1 MEAKGAGFL
10 KVTGIIMIIGASLG
24 IIISILAIIGIAAI
38 DAMGNAVMDSMEIT
52 ESVEYNIGLLYVSGI
67 LSLVGA
73 AMEMVA
79 GILGVANSK
88 KPEKANVCIVFGA
101 IVILFSLAGSILTV
115 VGGNSFPV
123 ASFLIGLVLPVL
135 YLIGAFKNK
144 A

>member
-24 IIISILAIIGIAAI
+24 IIISILAIVGIAAI
-38 DAMGNAVMDSMEIT
+38 DTLGIT
-52 ESVEYNIGLLYVSGI
+52 EAVDYNIGLLYVSGI

>member
-24 IIISILAIIGIAAI
+24 IIISILALIGTAAI
-38 DAMGNAVMDSMEIT
+38 SAMGNTLEIT
-52 ESVEYNIGLLYVSGI
+52 EAVDYNIGLLYVSGI

-88 KPEKANVCIVFGA
+88 KPEKANVCIVFGV

-123 ASFLIGLVLPVL
+123 VSFLIGLVLPVL